1 MIRPTAV
8 PVAAGPARAVPARTV
23 AIAAAAACLLVA
35 PPGTARVR
43 AGEPPPSAALDV
55 RATTRVIDEIRH
67 ALPGAWEATTIRW
80 NTVPRGWRGDSTC
93 VLMELEDMAVSF
105 DHPDGF
111 QYHPFYKIW
120 LLPPGWEGRMEVS
133 AMDIRAPHATYLG
146 ENAELRVLAR
156 TLGPTT
162 WPEGPEEIGRALGLA
177 TYPLSPF
184 PEHRLDVPAMQ
195 KLFQRL
201 DATDRGGG
209 LDRWRHQIY
218 GIEELDN
225 LIYVELLTWEDLS
238 AEHDQDPTFLGDL
251 AERETAFLSREA
263 LAAFPTKRG
272 LYLRRVTR
280 ESFSDVIV
288 VNPSVPG
295 S

>member
-1 MIRPTAV
+1 PQVAV
-8 PVAAGPARAVPARTV
+8 F
-23 AIAAAAACLLVA
+23 
-35 PPGTARVR
+35 
-43 AGEPPPSAALDV
+43 DV
-55 RATTRVIDEIRH
+55 RATTRVIDVIRR
-67 ALPGAWEATTIRW
+67 ALPEGWAATTIRW
-80 NTVPRGWRGDSTC
+80 DTVPRGWRGDSTC
-93 VLMELEDMAVSF
+93 VLMELEDTTVSF

-111 QYHPFYKIW
+111 RFHPFYKIW

-133 AMDIRAPHATYLG
+133 SMDPEMPHAMYLG
-146 ENAELRVLAR
+146 ENAQFRVLAR
-156 TLGPTT
+156 TLGPNT
-162 WPEGPEEIGRALGLA
+162 WPEGPDEIARAMDLA
-177 TYPLSPF
+177 TYPLSPR

-209 LDRWRHQIY
+209 LDRWRRQIY
-218 GIEELDN
+218 GIEELDD
-225 LIYVELLTWEDLS
+225 LIYLELLTWE
-238 AEHDQDPTFLGDL
+238 EHSTKRESDPTFLGDL